1 MSHEALST
9 TADFADAIAATR
21 AVAARQARL
30 RLALWMFFGAMS
42 LAGLAVVA
50 DVVATRGA
58 AAVVEAW
65 PALAAQLGGVA
76 VLVAL
81 LRRQWRRVRGYRR
94 TALPV
99 REAVRDS
106 LADVAAQRRESA
118 ALLMLAAAA
127 VPALLVAVQRVA
139 ATGALDAAASRWL
152 SLACVI
158 PGLVIAAVHGT
169 RYRRLRGELEALG
182 RLASDLDRV

>member
-1 MSHEALST
+1 MSHETRSPA
-9 TADFADAIAATR
+9 AAFADTIAATR

-58 AAVVEAW
+58 AAIVEAW
-65 PALAAQLGGVA
+65 PALVAQLGGLA

-94 TALPV
+94 TTLPV
-99 REAVRDS
+99 RDAVRDS

-118 ALLMLAAAA
+118 TLLILAAAA

-158 PGLVIAAVHGT
+158 PGLVITAVHGT
-169 RYRRLRGELEALG
+169 RYRRLGAEHAS
-182 RLASDLDRV
+182 LARIAAELDR